1 MDISNIFVHF
11 ILSLVLLLSDFAES
25 DDPRFVPK
33 AEREQPVL
41 IDFGT
46 TGQHHDQGKDIVAML
61 RLRGLAERLSSRIET
76 TRAEIFN
83 ALGALDSRG
92 RLPDQ
97 VRFVQIQTEDNT
109 RGLVIWTSNGFYV
122 SLKFVLLL
130 HLVVLAVL
138 GLLCLPRSEQK
149 QTSTTESQMQII
161 SSKSIEV

>member
-1 MDISNIFVHF
+1 MEIISISVHF
-11 ILSLVLLLSDFAES
+11 IFLLVLLLSDFAGS

-33 AEREQPVL
+33 SEREQPVL

-46 TGQHHDQGKDIVAML
+46 TGHHQQGKDIVAML
-61 RLRGLAERLSSRIET
+61 RLRGLAERLGSQIET
-76 TRAEIFN
+76 TQAEIFN

-92 RLPDQ
+92 SPPDQ

-130 HLVVLAVL
+130 HLVVLTVL
-138 GLLCLPRSEQK
+138 GLLCLARSEQK
-149 QTSTTESQMQII
+149 QTVTTESQMQII

>member
-1 MDISNIFVHF
+1 
-11 ILSLVLLLSDFAES
+11 
-25 DDPRFVPK
+25 
-33 AEREQPVL
+33 
-41 IDFGT
+41 
-46 TGQHHDQGKDIVAML
+46 ML
-61 RLRGLAERLSSRIET
+61 RLRGLAERLGSQIET
-76 TRAEIFN
+76 TQAEIFN

-92 RLPDQ
+92 RSPDQ

-138 GLLCLPRSEQK
+138 GLLWLPRSEQK
-149 QTSTTESQMQII
+149 QTSTESQMQII